1 MERGRISMIP
11 IAKPLIGEEE
21 KKAVSKVLDSGMIA
35 CGPETKEFEEKFAKY
50 VGVKHAVAT
59 TSGTTALHLGL
70 LSIGI
75 EKDDEVIVPSFSF
88 IASVN
93 SILFCNA
100 NPVFCDVDKKTFNI
114 DAKKI
119 EGLITDKTKAIMPVH
134 LYGLPANMKEIQKI
148 ADNYNLL
155 VIGDAAQA
163 HGASINGKMVG
174 SFGNLECFSFYPT
187 KNMTTGEGGM
197 VTTDNDDLFEK
208 LDSIH
213 NHSRV
218 KTQWGYEH
226 DGVGYNYRM
235 TDIASAIGLTQLKK
249 LPVFIKKRRENAT
262 FYDNNLK
269 NVTTPISFDKAK
281 HAYHQYTIQYKERK
295 KLIDKM
301 KKEKIGF
308 GIYYPK
314 PLHFY
319 PHLKK
324 FSHSDLKTSEYLAE
338 VALSLPVH
346 PGLTEKD
353 LEKVVS
359 VINEVSQHQDK

>member
-1 MERGRISMIP
+1 MIP
-11 IAKPLIGEEE
+11 IAKPLIGKEE
-21 KKAVSKVLDSGMIA
+21 KTAVSKVLESGMVA
-35 CGPETKEFEEKFAKY
+35 CGPKTKEFEEEFARY
-50 VGVKHAVAT
+50 IGVKHAVAT

-70 LSIGI
+70 LALKIG
-75 EKDDEVIVPSFSF
+75 KGDEVIVPSFSF

-100 NPVFCDVDKKTFNI
+100 KPVFCDVDKKSFNI
-114 DAKKI
+114 DTKKI
-119 EGLITDKTKAIMPVH
+119 KALITDKTKAIMPVH
-134 LYGLPANMKEIQKI
+134 LYGLPADMKEIQKI
-148 ADNYNLL
+148 ADEHDLF

-163 HGASINGKMVG
+163 HGASIDSKMVG

-197 VTTDNDDLFEK
+197 ITTDDDELYEK
-208 LDSIH
+208 IDSLH

-226 DGVGYNYRM
+226 DGIGYNYRM
-235 TDIASAIGLTQLKK
+235 TDIASAIGLAQLKK
-249 LPVFIKKRRENAT
+249 LPGFIKKRRENAA
-262 FYDNNLK
+262 FYDDNLK
-269 NVTTPISFDKAK
+269 NVITPISFEKAK
-281 HAYHQYTIQYKERK
+281 HAYHQYTIQYKDRK
-295 KLIDKM
+295 TIIDKL

-324 FSHSDLKTSEYLAE
+324 FSHSDLKISEYLAE
-338 VALSLPVH
+338 VSLSLPVH
-346 PGLTEKD
+346 PDLTEKD

-359 VINEVSQHQDK
+359 VVNEVCQPLDK